1 MQYSE
6 MGRGVLGVARRH
18 PWRTVLAICVPV
30 AAATVITSTTMAS
43 AQPDVTLPVTAA
55 ASSAAPAAHI
65 IPVAR
70 ATTAQVKD
78 VKPGAVE
85 VAVPVHMNGCD
96 TNYGTANQCVP
107 LTIPGST
114 SAAKCAWLKG
124 MGFGQLQVAGTND
137 QSLPENAAG
146 YVCAAGA

>member
-1 MQYSE
+1 MQSSE
-6 MGRGVLGVARRH
+6 IGRRAFGAARRH
-18 PWRTVLAICVPV
+18 PWRAILAVGVPV

-43 AQPDVTLPVTAA
+43 AQPEVTLPLSAT

-65 IPVAR
+65 IQVAQA
-70 ATTAQVKD
+70 ATGQVD
-78 VKPGAVE
+78 NVKPGAVE
-85 VAVPVHMNGCD
+85 VAVPVHMSGCD

-114 SAAKCAWLKG
+114 PAAKCAWLKS
-124 MGFGQLQVAGTND
+124 MGFGALQVTVTND

-146 YVCAAGA
+146 YVCSSGA